1 MKKEMSILLVEDDEK
16 DCKKIKQY
24 TDELDDINLIGITN
38 NSDDAIGYVK
48 EFLPEAIILDLELH
62 KGGGNGLMFLH
73 ELKEMEL
80 PYHPFILV
88 TTYNSSKIT
97 YEYARENG
105 ADFIMGKHQSDY
117 SPEGAVEFLR
127 MMKSAIFSK
136 IHSEFPEHETT
147 ESPIQKHKRI
157 INEIHREFDLVGLN
171 PKHVGYRY
179 LTDAVQLV
187 MDKPAHN
194 LCSTLGAKY
203 GKTEASIERAMQNA
217 INKAWRTSD
226 IEDLLKYYTAH
237 INSEKGTPTITEFIY
252 YYADKIKNQY

>member
-1 MKKEMSILLVEDDEK
+1 MEKRMSILVVEDDEK
-16 DCKKIKQY
+16 DCKKVKRYI
-24 TDELDDINLIGITN
+24 DELDDIDLVGITN
-38 NSDDAIGYVK
+38 NSDDAICYVK

-62 KGGGNGLMFLH
+62 KGGGNGLAFLH

-80 PYHPFILV
+80 HYHPFVLI
-88 TTYNSSKIT
+88 TTYNSSEIT

-127 MMKSAIFSK
+127 MMKSTIFSK
-136 IHSEFPEHETT
+136 IQSESPEHETT
-147 ESPIQKHKRI
+147 ESPKQKQKRI
-157 INEIHREFDLVGLN
+157 VNKIHREFNLVGIN
-171 PKHVGYRY
+171 PKHIGYQY

-187 MDKPAHN
+187 MDKPTHN
-194 LCSTLGAKY
+194 LCSILGTKY

-226 IEDLLKYYTAH
+226 IEDLLKYYTAYV
-237 INSEKGTPTITEFIY
+237 NSEKGTPTITEFIY